1 MPNLT
6 LPCLLLQANEVASKK
21 GTGAIATAIVQRCA
35 GSDHRFVQCCMV
47 FVLMLHAARWL
58 VFGVCFTLHAAI
70 VNRCAGTADSWRRTE
85 VYTGSRHVRQM

>member
-6 LPCLLLQANEVASKK
+6 LPCLLPCLLLQANEVASKK

-47 FVLMLHAARWL
+47 FVLCCTVVGGWWLLHAARCNGEAVRRHRRQL
-58 VFGVCFTLHAAI
+58 AA
-70 VNRCAGTADSWRRTE
+70 
-85 VYTGSRHVRQM
+85 H

>member
-6 LPCLLLQANEVASKK
+6 LPCKLPCLLLQANEVASKK

-47 FVLMLHAARWL
+47 VVLCCTVVG
-58 VFGVCFTLHAAI
+58 VFCTLHAAI
-70 VNRCAGTADSWRRTE
+70 VKRCAGTADSWRRTE